1 MPILHSTNEDHRII
15 LSTFT
20 GTITDDLLLQS
31 YKKIFGTAIWQS
43 GYHVVTDLREGNF
56 EAVTI
61 EGLREVFLTNKEMSN
76 GKKVVTRTAIIATQE
91 IPYALARAYEF
102 ISEELP
108 ENIKVVKNM
117 SEAIE
122 WVCDSELSLSKT

>member
-20 GTITDDLLLQS
+20 GSITDDLLLQS
-31 YKKIFGTAIWQS
+31 YKKIFGTEIWQS
-43 GYHVVTDLREGNF
+43 GYHVITDLREGNF

-61 EGLREVFLTNKEMSN
+61 EGLRELFLTNKEMSN
-76 GKKVVTRTAIIATQE
+76 GKKVLTRTAIIATQE